1 MGHGMEGILGEGVR
15 HILVP
20 GFATEGVEQDQ
31 LQNKSCTKINPP
43 SKSFLFVC
51 FYAYPNS
58 FIKPPQG
65 AYLFQASLRG
75 DLIEVSAYLI

>member
-1 MGHGMEGILGEGVR
+1 MEGILEEGVR

-31 LQNKSCTKINPP
+31 LQKKSCTNINPT

-51 FYAYPNS
+51 LFPFMHTLS
-58 FIKPPQG
+58 PSLSPHQG
-65 AYLFQASLRG
+65 
-75 DLIEVSAYLI
+75 LIYSTHL

>member
-20 GFATEGVEQDQ
+20 GFAMEGVEQDQ
-31 LQNKSCTKINPP
+31 LQKKSCIKINPT

-51 FYAYPNS
+51 FYAYLKS
-58 FIKPPQG
+58 FIKPPPG
-65 AYLFQASLRG
+65 AYLFHASLRG
-75 DLIEVSAYLI
+75 D

>member
-31 LQNKSCTKINPP
+31 LQNKSCTKINPH

-75 DLIEVSAYLI
+75 DLIEMSGYLI